1 MGRIVVGDDKEGA
14 SVSVIVNRRAILVA
28 VKSEQERKKEVY
40 KAWYISVGT
49 ACRHFQV
56 LVTVDAVT

>member
-1 MGRIVVGDDKEGA
+1 MVRDDKEGA

-40 KAWYISVGT
+40 KAWYISVGVP
-49 ACRHFQV
+49 AFSSASNRGRGYV
-56 LVTVDAVT
+56 ATV

>member
-28 VKSEQERKKEVY
+28 VKSEQERKK
-40 KAWYISVGT
+40 KKYIKPGIYPSAQRAGVFK
-49 ACRHFQV
+49 C
-56 LVTVDAVT
+56 